1 MFLLFSR
8 FNSFEAG
15 TSLLWFTFHWW
26 WNYFEKKNV
35 YHVQFVSSSLQGFE
49 VRCQEYKWRIAVGV
63 QEEAERIK
71 LGAWSSATFYWSMN
85 DGHYPKKR
93 NKKGLN
99 CFSELG
105 PISSKQE
112 TLIFHYWM
120 VADDQALRNRYIYML
135 LICTCSSKKIIYT
148 RWTTMKKDS
157 NIPNLMTKVCL
168 YVE

>member
-1 MFLLFSR
+1 MKQLLLLILLFGLSTA
-8 FNSFEAG
+8 FSQDKKITVEKI
-15 TSLLWFTFHWW
+15 WK
-26 WNYFEKKNV
+26 NYEF
-35 YHVQFVSSSLQGFE
+35 FPSSVSGF
-49 VRCQEYKWRIAVGV
+49 R
-63 QEEAERIK
+63 
-71 LGAWSSATFYWSMN
+71 SMN
-85 DGHYPKKR
+85 DGNYPKKR

-99 CFSELG
+99 CFWELG